1 MKARQV
7 LLFILSVC
15 LMLGAVWAVFPA
27 EGVRIGGKRLRF
39 ASYQGHLRDLQER
52 KLDLD
57 SLLMAKQRRFKMQ
70 QDTLAYY
77 REFFYEDPDRIS
89 LPDDDYTFFDPVFQA
104 FERAQKEGKT
114 VRVVHY
120 GDSQIE
126 LDRISSNLRDAL
138 QERFGGEGT
147 GMFPALTRTPMASI
161 SHSAAGGMAGFP
173 MVGDSLTRRAG
184 HNRYGPLSQVV
195 SVQGSGTVSLRALRQ
210 KSTLERV
217 RHFSSVSVLYGR
229 ASDDFSVTA
238 QSDTLKPRPVTKK
251 QDGLTWTTWRF
262 SRPVDRATL
271 KFTGSAE
278 VYGIATDGRAGVTVD
293 NVPLRGSTGTILTH
307 IDKDLMKNA
316 YLLDDTRLIILQF
329 GGNFVPAAGSSKAI
343 SGYMDKVRDQIAWFQ
358 EAVPGGKVLFIGP
371 SDMAAWDEEDGR
383 LHTYRRLAEVVDS
396 LKAVTLRCGAA
407 YWDLYGVMGGANSMP
422 QWVRHK
428 PALAG
433 PDYVHFTPAGAKVVG
448 ETLSHS
454 LLTYYDFYD
463 LRKTLPSELV
473 EQSMER

>member
-1 MKARQV
+1 
-7 LLFILSVC
+7 
-15 LMLGAVWAVFPA
+15 MLGAVWAVFPA

-57 SLLMAKQRRFKMQ
+57 SLLLAKQGRFKMQ

-77 REFFYEDPDRIS
+77 REFFYEDPDRIY

-217 RHFSSVSVLYGR
+217 KHFSSVSVLYGR

-251 QDGLTWTTWRF
+251 QDGLVWITWKF
-262 SRPVDRATL
+262 SKPVDKATL
-271 KFTGSAE
+271 RFTGNAE
-278 VYGIATDGRAGVTVD
+278 VYGIATDGKAGVTVD

-396 LKAVTLRCGAA
+396 LKAVTLKCGAA
-407 YWDLYGVMGGANSMP
+407 YWDLYGMMGGANSMP

-448 ETLSHS
+448 ETLSQS

>member
-1 MKARQV
+1 
-7 LLFILSVC
+7 
-15 LMLGAVWAVFPA
+15 MLGAVWAVFPA

-57 SLLMAKQRRFKMQ
+57 SLLLAKQGRFKMQ

-77 REFFYEDPDRIS
+77 REFFYEDPDRIY

-251 QDGLTWTTWRF
+251 QAGLSWTTWRF

-271 KFTGSAE
+271 RFTGNAE
-278 VYGIATDGRAGVTVD
+278 VYGIATDGKAGVTVD

-396 LKAVTLRCGAA
+396 LKAVTLKCGAA
-407 YWDLYGVMGGANSMP
+407 YWDLYGMMGGANSMP

>member
-1 MKARQV
+1 
-7 LLFILSVC
+7 
-15 LMLGAVWAVFPA
+15 MLGAVWAVFPA

-77 REFFYEDPDRIS
+77 REFFYEDPDRIY

-104 FERAQKEGKT
+104 FEQARKEGKT

-238 QSDTLKPRPVTKK
+238 QSDTLKPRPVTNK
-251 QDGLTWTTWRF
+251 QDGLSWTTWRF

-293 NVPLRGSTGTILTH
+293 NVPLRGSTGTILTR

-396 LKAVTLRCGAA
+396 LKAVTLKCGAA
-407 YWDLYGVMGGANSMP
+407 YWDLYGMMGGANSMP

>member
-1 MKARQV
+1 
-7 LLFILSVC
+7 
-15 LMLGAVWAVFPA
+15 MLGAVWAVFPA

-57 SLLMAKQRRFKMQ
+57 SLLMAKQRRFEMQ

-77 REFFYEDPDRIS
+77 REFFYEDPDRIY

-104 FERAQKEGKT
+104 FERARKEGKT

-229 ASDDFSVTA
+229 ASEDFAVTV

-251 QDGLTWTTWRF
+251 QDGLSWTTWRF

-271 KFTGSAE
+271 RFTGNAE
-278 VYGIATDGRAGVTVD
+278 VYGIATDGKAGVTVD
-293 NVPLRGSTGTILTH
+293 NVPLRGSTGTILTR

-396 LKAVTLRCGAA
+396 LKAVTLKCGAA
-407 YWDLYGVMGGANSMP
+407 YWDLYGMMGGANSMP